1 MRDHVVI
8 VRWKRNNKFF
18 WRKKEKQVII
28 KAFEDLIEKHPK
40 NNSNSKELKRI
51 IRISD
56 DIFIDF
62 DVTSQSDDMKLY
74 FWLSDGTKG
83 KLKIGSEHKV
93 VRALLNG
100 YCFNGEEIPNT
111 FELKWRKNGRDFKTS
126 KDRHSVL
133 KEFQKILEGNP
144 ENNEISKRIV
154 HIMPLVKEIY
164 INWDS
169 TAENNQLY
177 YKTVYKY
184 DFDGFEIGCHHKK
197 VWKKLQEICDY

>member
-1 MRDHVVI
+1 MKEHVI

-18 WRKKEKQVII
+18 WKKEEKQVVIE
-28 KAFEDLIEKHPK
+28 AFEDLIEKHPK

-62 DVTSQSDDMKLY
+62 DVTSPSDDMKLY
-74 FWLSDGTKG
+74 FWLPDGTNG
-83 KLKIGSEHKV
+83 KLEIGNEHKV

-100 YCFNGEEIPNT
+100 YCFNGEEIPST
-111 FELKWRKNGRDFKTS
+111 FEIKWRKDGKDFCTL
-126 KDRHSVL
+126 KDRYSVL
-133 KEFQKILEGNP
+133 KEFQTILEGNP
-144 ENNEISKRIV
+144 ENNEMSKRIV

-177 YKTVYKY
+177 YKLVYK
-184 DFDGFEIGCHHKK
+184 DSLEGFEIGCYHKK
-197 VWKKLQEICDY
+197 VWRKLQEICNY